1 MFKSMLI
8 AGLGGFFGTCA
19 RYLVG
24 VLAKHMFVTVFPVGT
39 FAVNVVGSFVIGL
52 LYGLAERHGLLSGNM
67 SLLLITG
74 FCGGFTTFSSFA
86 DDGFLMLQQR
96 HWSMLLL
103 YFGLSLALGVL
114 MVWIGRGVVKTL

>member
-1 MFKSMLI
+1 MLI
-8 AGLGGFFGTCA
+8 AGVGGFVGTCA

-24 VLAKHMFVTVFPVGT
+24 VLAKHVVATSFPLGT
-39 FAVNVVGSFVIGL
+39 LAVNVIGSFIIGV

-96 HWSMLLL
+96 HWTMFLL
-103 YFGLSLALGVL
+103 YFGLSLALGLL
-114 MVWIGRGVVKTL
+114 MVWIGRGAARAL